1 MAQKGSRAAA
11 DCANYMDLFRA
22 VRVIRGLFAS
32 VSQPSRL
39 SPTFQI
45 LIARRL

>member
-11 DCANYMDLFRA
+11 DCADYMDLFRA
-22 VRVIRGLFAS
+22 IRATRGLFAS
-32 VSQPSRL
+32 VSQPSTL